1 MKDFSMSRTILLL
14 AIWFSTS
21 HISAGENW
29 TQFRGPTGDG
39 RAQGELPLEIGKDN
53 VRWEVEIHGKGWS
66 SPVVWGDQIWMT
78 TASLDGKQMSTV
90 CVDRE
95 SGKITHD
102 ILLFENENPR
112 YCHPTNSYASPTP
125 VIQAGRLFAHFGS
138 YGTCCVDTK
147 TGQKIWER
155 RDLPCD
161 HWRGPGSSP
170 VVDGDRLFVAYDGYD
185 QQYMVA
191 LDTGSG
197 KTVWKK
203 DRNIDYGTDN
213 GDRKKAYSTAIVID
227 FAGRRQ
233 VVSPSAADTISY
245 DPATGAELWRVRHG
259 GMNSAVKPLFG
270 HGLVYITAGDG
281 GTALVAVRPDGSG
294 DVTKSHIAWGF
305 GKSVPK
311 RPSQIL
317 SGDHLYMINDEGVA
331 SCLEAKTAKIMWQ
344 KRVGGKF
351 RASPI
356 VVGGNIYCFSLN
368 GEIKVFAASPEY
380 KLVAEGKLGDGFQA
394 SPAVVGDSMILRS
407 LTHLYYVAK

>member
-1 MKDFSMSRTILLL
+1 
-14 AIWFSTS
+14 
-21 HISAGENW
+21 
-29 TQFRGPTGDG
+29 
-39 RAQGELPLEIGKDN
+39 
-53 VRWEVEIHGKGWS
+53 
-66 SPVVWGDQIWMT
+66 
-78 TASLDGKQMSTV
+78 
-90 CVDRE
+90 
-95 SGKITHD
+95 
-102 ILLFENENPR
+102 
-112 YCHPTNSYASPTP
+112 
-125 VIQAGRLFAHFGS
+125 
-138 YGTCCVDTK
+138 
-147 TGQKIWER
+147 
-155 RDLPCD
+155 
-161 HWRGPGSSP
+161 

-185 QQYMVA
+185 LQYMVA

-281 GTALVAVRPDGSG
+281 GTSLVAVRPDGSG

-356 VVGGNIYCFSLN
+356 VVGGNIYCFSLD